1 MADQNQN
8 PQNSQNSQTQ
18 IPGTFRTLKTDLG
31 EVSPQDRL
39 QQAGN
44 FVQARPALE
53 STPSPTP
60 VVSISTPEKTV
71 ASTSTLQTAEKKDV
85 PATEAKPKESYSWS
99 NMSSSQV
106 NIPKTDNNINLST
119 VSNNSSK
126 SGFSV
131 LDDTIDLPLNNSL
144 NKDINI
150 NSNENSFNNIPASS
164 DLNINNF
171 NPNQS
176 NTVNPKSNL
185 KPIISGVIVIVLLV
199 LIGGGIYLFNTS
211 RTNNNNTSTNNTSTN
226 NTDQPPTPNPEPN
239 TTPIESPLF
248 ANIPKVN
255 VAFVDSEPIRRTIT
269 SRLADKKDVLI
280 ELNLIKDN
288 TKISLIDTS
297 AAFGL
302 NIPFIN
308 DIKQYWFYA
317 YNQEGIYKLTA
328 VIELNEGKQAREIVD
343 NWGNSIPRDLSGF
356 SINLPSR
363 IVNTPN
369 IKNTTIVTDS
379 GKSFNNNYYNY
390 TSPVDSIDVSSYEN
404 YILMASSQD
413 SMRYILKQIP

>member
-8 PQNSQNSQTQ
+8 PQNINSL
-18 IPGTFRTLKTDLG
+18 PGNLRTLKTDV
-31 EVSPQDRL
+31 EEFNNSPQDRL

-44 FVQARPALE
+44 FIQAIPTLE
-53 STPSPTP
+53 SNSTINSTTPVTPSTTAIENK
-60 VVSISTPEKTV
+60 VV
-71 ASTSTLQTAEKKDV
+71 EKKDIPSNEV
-85 PATEAKPKESYSWS
+85 NSKPNYSWS

-119 VSNNSSK
+119 VSNNSNK

-164 DLNINNF
+164 DLNINNL

-176 NTVNPKSNL
+176 NTVKPKSNL

-211 RTNNNNTSTNNTSTN
+211 RTNNNNTSTTN
-226 NTDQPPTPNPEPN
+226 NTDQPPTPNPEPSIP
-239 TTPIESPLF
+239 PIEEAPLF
-248 ANIPKVN
+248 DNIPKLDVT
-255 VAFVDSEPIRRTIT
+255 FVDSEPIRRTI
-269 SRLADKKDVLI
+269 SSLLADKKDTLI
-280 ELNLIKDN
+280 ELNLIKDGN
-288 TKISLIDTS
+288 KISLLDISTV
-297 AAFGL
+297 FGF

-328 VIELNEGKQAREIVD
+328 VIQLASDKKAEELVA

-379 GKSFNNNYYNY
+379 GNTFNNYYYNY
-390 TSPVDSIDVSSYEN
+390 TSPSDSIDVSSYKN
-404 YILMASSQD
+404 YILMASSQN
-413 SMRYILKQIP
+413 SMKYILDQIK